1 MSVKPYFSLRGRV
14 LLNSVKILFFILT
27 LGYLLGSIKFFKI
40 KLGTSGVL
48 LVALIFGHF
57 GQEVSGVVRDIGLV
71 CFVASVGIIAGPVF
85 FCNFKSRA
93 VAYLIVG
100 TGIIFS
106 GAVLC
111 VASIKILGLPMP
123 LAVGIM
129 NGALTST
136 PGLAAAI
143 EATGSSAASI
153 GYGIAYPFGVLG
165 VVLFVQVVPR
175 LLHIDFSETKYSVEC
190 DDGDLSKK
198 KKYDCSMKLDP
209 FGFFPLALTIAS
221 GLILAKLVI
230 PLPGGA
236 KFSLGATGGPLFTGL
251 IVGYLGHIGPIS
263 LEVKKTT
270 LETMRE
276 FGLALFLAG
285 AGAAAGK
292 GFVATLS
299 EHGSVLFLAG
309 VAMTLLPMMT
319 GYFIA
324 SKLFGLDIFHT
335 LGSICGGMTSTPAL
349 GVLISETGTDEVSI
363 PYAAT
368 YPVALILIV
377 LASQLIAILC

>member
-1 MSVKPYFSLRGRV
+1 LGSVKV
-14 LLNSVKILFFILT
+14 LFFILT
-27 LGYLLGSIKFFKI
+27 LGYILGSIKFLNI

-48 LVALIFGHF
+48 LVALVFGHF
-57 GQEVSGVVRDIGLV
+57 GQELSVSIRDLGLV
-71 CFVASVGIIAGPVF
+71 CFVASVGLIAGPVF

-93 VAYLIVG
+93 AAYIVI
-100 TGIIFS
+100 GIVTIIA
-106 GAVLC
+106 GAALC
-111 VASIKILGLPMP
+111 VASIKLLGIPVP

-143 EATGSSAASI
+143 EATGDPSASI

-165 VVLFVQVVPR
+165 VVLFVQIVPR
-175 LLHIDFSETKYSVEC
+175 ILRIDFSQTKPVMDC
-190 DDGDLSKK
+190 GQDLQPEGTAGKG
-198 KKYDCSMKLDP
+198 SMKIDP
-209 FGFFPLALTIAS
+209 FGFFPLVLTIAA
-221 GLILAKLVI
+221 GLIAAKIVI

-236 KFSLGATGGPLFTGL
+236 RFSLGASGGPLLTGL
-251 IVGYLGHIGPIS
+251 LIGYFGHIGPIS
-263 LEVKKTT
+263 LEVRKST

-292 GFVATLS
+292 GFVATLT
-299 EHGSVLFLAG
+299 EHGPVLFFAG
-309 VAMTLLPMMT
+309 VGMTLLPMMA

-324 SKLFGLDIFHT
+324 VKMFGLDIFNT

-349 GVLISETGTDEVSI
+349 GVLISETRTDYVSL

-368 YPVALILIV
+368 YPVALILVV
-377 LASQLIAILC
+377 LASQFIAILC

>member
-1 MSVKPYFSLRGRV
+1 M
-14 LLNSVKILFFILT
+14 NSVKILFFILT
-27 LGYLLGSIKFFKI
+27 LGYILGSIKFFNV

-57 GQEVSGVVRDIGLV
+57 GHELSGSIRDIGLV
-71 CFVASVGIIAGPVF
+71 CFVASVGLIAGPVF

-93 VAYLIVG
+93 AAYITVG
-100 TGIIFS
+100 AVTIIS

-111 VASIKILGLPMP
+111 ATSIKLLGIPVP

-143 EATGSSAASI
+143 EATGDPSASI

-175 LLHIDFSETKYSVEC
+175 ILRIDFSRTAPVI
-190 DDGDLSKK
+190 
-198 KKYDCSMKLDP
+198 DCAPDP
-209 FGFFPLALTIAS
+209 GTAQACGKGAVKIDSFGFFPLALTIAT
-221 GLILAKLVI
+221 GMIAAKVVI

-236 KFSLGATGGPLFTGL
+236 GFSLGASGGPLLTGL
-251 IVGYLGHIGPIS
+251 LIGYLGHIGPIS
-263 LEVKKTT
+263 LEVRKST

-292 GFVATLS
+292 GFAATLL
-299 EHGSVLFLAG
+299 EHGPVLFFAG
-309 VAMTLLPMMT
+309 MGMTLLPMIA
-319 GYFIA
+319 GYFVA
-324 SKLFGLDIFHT
+324 VRMFGLDIFNT

-349 GVLISETGTDEVSI
+349 GVLISETRTDYVSL

-377 LASQLIAILC
+377 LVSQFIAILL

>member
-1 MSVKPYFSLRGRV
+1 M
-14 LLNSVKILFFILT
+14 NSVKILFFILT
-27 LGYLLGSIKFFKI
+27 LGYILGSIKFFNI
-40 KLGTSGVL
+40 RLGTSGVL
-48 LVALIFGHF
+48 IVALIFGHF
-57 GQEVSGVVRDIGLV
+57 GQEISVAVRDIGLV
-71 CFVASVGIIAGPVF
+71 CFVASVGLIAGPVF

-93 VAYLIVG
+93 VAYMVIGFATIV
-100 TGIIFS
+100 S

-111 VASIKILGLPMP
+111 VASIKILGIPVP

-143 EATGSSAASI
+143 EATGDPSASI

-165 VVLFVQVVPR
+165 VVLFVQIVPR
-175 LLHIDFSETKYSVEC
+175 ILRIDFSSTKPVMDC
-190 DDGDLSKK
+190 GQDLQPEGTAGKG
-198 KKYDCSMKLDP
+198 YVRIDP
-209 FGFFPLALTIAS
+209 FGFFPLVLTIAA
-221 GLILAKLVI
+221 GLMIAKMVI

-236 KFSLGATGGPLFTGL
+236 RFSLGASGGPLLTGL
-251 IVGYLGHIGPIS
+251 LIGYWGHIGPIS
-263 LEVKKTT
+263 MEVKKST

-292 GFVATLS
+292 GFVSTLMQ
-299 EHGSVLFLAG
+299 HGSVLFFAG
-309 VAMTLLPMMT
+309 VAMTLLPMT
-319 GYFIA
+319 VGYFVA
-324 SKLFGLDIFHT
+324 VKMFGLDIFNT

-349 GVLISETGTDEVSI
+349 GVLISETRTDYVSL

-368 YPVALILIV
+368 YPVALILVV
-377 LASQLIAILC
+377 LVSQFIAILC